1 MANIGSIMMKMGDYK
16 KARMYYSEAIANMNF
31 IIYGNE
37 DDMEYTNSNPQTL

>member
-16 KARMYYSEAIANMNF
+16 KARMYYSEAIANMKF

-37 DDMEYTNSNPQTL
+37 NDIEEKNTNQQTL